1 MIVCFVVGLI
11 RIVLLVSVLFVVGYG
26 SVSLVE
32 YIESKLFGYKYTR
45 MTKKDILENMLDLDE
60 LGENLYRGFA
70 IVVLLGL
77 AFYIICLIGS
87 I

>member
-1 MIVCFVVGLI
+1 MIVSFVVGLI

-45 MTKKDILENMLDLDE
+45 MTKEDILENMLDLDE

>member
-1 MIVCFVVGLI
+1 MIVSFVVGLI

-70 IVVLLGL
+70 IIVLLGL

>member
-1 MIVCFVVGLI
+1 MIVSFVVGLI